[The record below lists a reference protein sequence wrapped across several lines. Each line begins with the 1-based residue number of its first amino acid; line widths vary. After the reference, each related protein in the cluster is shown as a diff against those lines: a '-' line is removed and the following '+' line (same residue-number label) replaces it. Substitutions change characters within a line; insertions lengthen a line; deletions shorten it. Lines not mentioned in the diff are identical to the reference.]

1 MSSNGVFG
9 EHLLM
14 GKGEGEGDIQNKM
27 FNIILISDFVGRN
40 INGLFSECTP
50 SSKKERK
57 A

>member
-9 EHLLM
+9 EHLLK
-14 GKGEGEGDIQNKM
+14 GKVEGEGDIQNKM
-27 FNIILISDFVGRN
+27 FNIILISDFVGCN
-40 INGLFSECTP
+40 INGLLSECTP